1 MADFE
6 ICGIV
11 KEKDIPR
18 SKNNY
23 RYDYQ
28 PLFDQFDRISS
39 GSSVHVRLPKKR
51 KVESIRS
58 AFRKKYGRQKVNV
71 ISRSNK
77 KEGVTDVYIIRN
89 N

>member
-1 MADFE
+1 MSDFK

-11 KEKDIPR
+11 QEKDIPK

-39 GSSVHVRLPKKR
+39 GSSVHVQLPKKR
-51 KVESIRS
+51 KVESIRA
-58 AFRKKYGRQKVNV
+58 AFRKKYGREKVNV
-71 ISRSNK
+71 TSRTNK
-77 KEGVTDVYIIRN
+77 KEGVIDVYIIRN
-89 N
+89 